1 MPTHQQK
8 INRIIKQ
15 LKEKKSTTP
24 ISFKKKSVSH
34 QVPKPGNKTYLDEKI
49 DLSDLNE
56 VLHIDKEKQ
65 ICTAEPGITFVDLV
79 TATMEH
85 GLVPIIVPELKTI
98 TIGGAVAG
106 CSIESMSYKYGGFHD
121 TCLEYEIITAKGEVL
136 VCTPDNENSL
146 VFQMAHGTF
155 GTLGI
160 ISKLKFKLIPAK
172 SFVKVT
178 YEKYSNIEDYKS
190 AIWRHYESKDV
201 DFMDGIIH
209 SPTECVLS
217 VADFVD
223 KTVHT

>member
-1 MPTHQQK
+1 
-8 INRIIKQ
+8 
-15 LKEKKSTTP
+15 
-24 ISFKKKSVSH
+24 
-34 QVPKPGNKTYLDEKI
+34 LDEKI

-160 ISKLKFKLIPAK
+160 ISKLKFKLIT
-172 SFVKVT
+172 SQVIVKVT

-190 AIWRHYESKDV
+190 AIWRHYESKTLTLW
-201 DFMDGIIH
+201 MG
-209 SPTECVLS
+209 LS
-217 VADFVD
+217 TRQQSAYSA
-223 KTVHT
+223 